1 MAHCLS
7 ASSCVQTQM
16 LWSRQ
21 EKGFYVAAADTQHIW
36 IDLVYFSKGSK
47 KYMSVFSDVSLYW
60 RVTQLHLD
68 CACGKKGVRSCAGWF
83 SRDHSNKKKKSIFFF
98 HPLGNIFTLSSCHD
112 VFHTHLSVWHLY
124 LESIGGQGW
133 FLGSVYCACSHA
145 WLFSWHCDLNEYSS
159 KCFLFQMF
167 IMCVWLTLL
176 WLVFRGAA
184 GCALVEC
191 FVFIC

>member
-1 MAHCLS
+1 MTMAHCLS

-83 SRDHSNKKKKSIFFF
+83 SRDHSNKKKKVFFF
-98 HPLGNIFTLSSCHD
+98 PSFRQHFHFKFLSRCFPHTLECMTS
-112 VFHTHLSVWHLY
+112 LSGIHRWAGLISG
-124 LESIGGQGW
+124 LC
-133 FLGSVYCACSHA
+133 LLCLLTRLA
-145 WLFSWHCDLNEYSS
+145 
-159 KCFLFQMF
+159 FQ
-167 IMCVWLTLL
+167 L
-176 WLVFRGAA
+176 A
-184 GCALVEC
+184 
-191 FVFIC
+191 